1 MSRTTVLGA
10 LLVAACMATGCK
22 LDLNDPNFPTEE
34 VVFSDGENILL
45 LAIGI
50 QAEAAALIGPQI
62 FVTSLTTD
70 ETGAGAATFA
80 NFMTADIGGQL
91 EAGQYLSENPWAG
104 AYRVK
109 KLSDDLLGAVPNA
122 NLRAG
127 TKSGILA
134 LAKLFRAMAYGQLAT
149 LYQQAPLAAG
159 IDNPNAAFVP
169 RAALLTEAISLLN
182 SARADIQATP
192 VSDEFNT
199 RVLAPGFNLS
209 ATIDAMLARYSLMAG
224 DYANAATAAARVTAR
239 SEFRFSPT
247 VANPVFSTMYNSG
260 NAFQLRARQD
270 FRMNAEAGD
279 QRVAY
284 WVAAASIAGANR
296 TLDDLNKYRSAD
308 TPFPVFLPDE
318 MTLIRAEVAARNNDL
333 DNARTLINQVR
344 TQCDV
349 TTEPAPCLPALSA
362 TDLPSQA
369 AVLTEIL
376 RQRRYELYLQGL
388 RLDDLRRF
396 NATRKYDF
404 LPLPQTECDRNS
416 AAPC

>member
-1 MSRTTVLGA
+1 MKWL
-10 LLVAACMATGCK
+10 
-22 LDLNDPNFPTEE
+22 
-34 VVFSDGENILL
+34 
-45 LAIGI
+45 
-50 QAEAAALIGPQI
+50 
-62 FVTSLTTD
+62 
-70 ETGAGAATFA
+70 
-80 NFMTADIGGQL
+80 
-91 EAGQYLSENPWAG
+91 
-104 AYRVK
+104 
-109 KLSDDLLGAVPNA
+109 
-122 NLRAG
+122 
-127 TKSGILA
+127 
-134 LAKLFRAMAYGQLAT
+134 
-149 LYQQAPLAAG
+149 AG

-169 RAALLTEAISLLN
+169 RAQLLAEAISLLN
-182 SARADIQATP
+182 SARTDIQGTA

-209 ATIDAMLARYSLMAG
+209 ATIDAMIARYSLMAG
-224 DYANAATAAARVTAR
+224 DNAGAATAAARVTAR

-270 FRMNAEAGD
+270 FRTNAEAGD

-296 TLDDLNKYRSAD
+296 TLDDLNKYRAAD

-333 DNARTLINQVR
+333 ATARTLINQVR
-344 TQCDV
+344 TQCGV

-362 TDLPSQA
+362 ADLPSQA
-369 AVLTEIL
+369 SVLTEIL

-404 LPLPQTECDRNS
+404 LPLPQTECDRNT